1 MRISHIVLMPGRDRT
16 LYMKVISGSGLPAN
30 FEFLEDGLEHLE
42 VVM

>member
-16 LYMKVISGSGLPAN
+16 LYMKVISGCGLPAN
-30 FEFLEDGLEHLE
+30 SEFLEDGLERLE